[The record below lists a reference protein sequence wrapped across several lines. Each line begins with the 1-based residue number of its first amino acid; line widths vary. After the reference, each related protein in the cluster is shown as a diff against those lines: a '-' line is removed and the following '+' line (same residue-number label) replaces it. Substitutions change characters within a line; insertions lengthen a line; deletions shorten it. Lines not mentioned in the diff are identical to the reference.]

1 MSTRKKSKQNT
12 GVTKNKVI
20 LVLSI
25 ITILLVI
32 ALIFTIHSYEEKIDL
47 LSGLDAQEDGAS
59 QISGVPLKQDFL
71 PEGYAGRPQIT
82 REIKYIVI
90 HETANQNTG
99 ANALAHEEYLL
110 SEAKEKQLSWHYTVD
125 DSMIVQHLPDN
136 EVGWHAGDS
145 LQEPGGNMNG
155 IGIEICVNE
164 DGDFNKSL
172 DHAAKLTA
180 YLLNKYDLSIDAVK
194 QHHDFSEKNCPLH
207 IREEGL
213 WDAFI
218 SEVSSYL

>member
-1 MSTRKKSKQNT
+1 MSTRKNAKKNVGSA
-12 GVTKNKVI
+12 KNKAI

-25 ITILLVI
+25 IVILLII
-32 ALIFTIHSYEEKIDL
+32 ALIFTVHSYEQRINL
-47 LSGLDAQEDGAS
+47 LSGIDTSEDGTS
-59 QISGVPLKQDFL
+59 QIDGIPLKQDFI

-90 HETANQNTG
+90 HETANENPG

-110 SEAKEKQLSWHYTVD
+110 DEAKEEQLSWHYTVD
-125 DSMIVQHLPDN
+125 DSMIVQHLPDG

-145 LQEPGGNMNG
+145 LKEPGGNMNG

-172 DHAAKLTA
+172 DNAARLTA

-194 QHHDFSEKNCPLH
+194 QHHDFSQKNCPLH

-213 WDAFI
+213 WDAFL